1 MTLPTTLPVDPQA
14 ALRAELDAIALRQIG
29 SRSLLMR
36 GVEAVGRLTEGAAT
50 TVLGL
55 SPVALEKVLE
65 TAFTQLYDLSGRGDG
80 VSVVRDAPLIAN
92 RAAAVLS
99 GATGGWFGLAGIV
112 PDLVASTTVIF
123 NSIQKVA
130 RRHGFDTTEAQIR
143 LECLAVFQFGEPGEA
158 GDAAA
163 KSYLANRVL
172 TNGQAVSALISRFA
186 SGFATRLTTKLGAQ
200 AVPVLGAATG
210 AAINYAFVDYYER
223 VAQIHFRL
231 LRLAADHPDLDIAAE
246 YATALERARSTP
258 RGLAARLKRVTD
270 QKGPDQKAPPQKGTS
285 SPPAG

>member
-1 MTLPTTLPVDPQA
+1 MTPTDPTADLQ
-14 ALRAELDAIALRQIG
+14 AELDHMAARQLAG
-29 SRSLLMR
+29 RGLLMR

-50 TVLGL
+50 TLLGL
-55 SPVALEKVLE
+55 SPVALESVME
-65 TAFTQLYDLSGRGDG
+65 SAFQQLYDLSARGDG
-80 VSVVRDAPLIAN
+80 ISAVRDAPMVAN

-130 RRHGFDTTEAQIR
+130 RQHGFDTTDPTVR
-143 LECLAVFQFGEPGEA
+143 LECLAVFQYGEPGQD

-163 KSYLANRVL
+163 QSFLANRLL
-172 TNGQAVSALISRFA
+172 TNGQTVSALITRFA
-186 SGFATRLTTKLGAQ
+186 GQFATRITTKLGAQ

-210 AAINYAFVDYYER
+210 AAINYAFLDYYER

-231 LRLAADHPDLDIAAE
+231 LRLAQDHPGVDVDAA
-246 YATALERARSTP
+246 YARALERHRP
-258 RGLAARLKRVTD
+258 RPSRR
-270 QKGPDQKAPPQKGTS
+270 QKGTS
-285 SPPAG
+285 SPPPAG

>member
-1 MTLPTTLPVDPQA
+1 MTSTALTDPSTD
-14 ALRAELDAIALRQIG
+14 LVAELDRLAARQMAG
-29 SRSLLMR
+29 RGLLMR

-55 SPVALEKVLE
+55 SPVSLEKVME
-65 TAFTQLYDLSGRGDG
+65 GAFRQLYDLSEKSEGIDL
-80 VSVVRDAPLIAN
+80 VRDAPLVAN

-130 RRHGFDTTEAQIR
+130 RQHGFDTSDPQVR
-143 LECLAVFQFGEPGEA
+143 LECLAVFQYGEPGRD

-163 KSYLANRVL
+163 QSFLANRLL
-172 TNGQAVSALISRFA
+172 TNGQTVSALIARFA
-186 SGFATRLTTKLGAQ
+186 GQFATRVTTKLGAQ

-210 AAINYAFVDYYER
+210 AAINYAFLDYYER

-231 LRLAADHPDLDIAAE
+231 LRLAQDHPGIDVDAA
-246 YATALERARSTP
+246 YARALSRSGGTGTRLRAR
-258 RGLAARLKRVTD
+258 RKDADR
-270 QKGPDQKAPPQKGTS
+270 KGPDQKGTS
-285 SPPAG
+285 SPPPAA